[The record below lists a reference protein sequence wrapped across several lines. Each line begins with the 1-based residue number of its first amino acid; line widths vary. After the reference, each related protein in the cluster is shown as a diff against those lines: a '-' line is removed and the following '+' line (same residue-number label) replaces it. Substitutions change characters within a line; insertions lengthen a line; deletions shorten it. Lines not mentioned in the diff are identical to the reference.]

1 MLIYTS
7 RSGDLF
13 FLTITT
19 EVPDSSE
26 GSTVTFRLSREDA
39 DGLSRQLAH
48 EVTDWHIE
56 NAGEEHNDPHERAAL
71 MDEYNEQE
79 LEKVNVSLFANE
91 PV

>member
-19 EVPDSSE
+19 EVADGSE
-26 GSTVTFRLSREDA
+26 GSTVTFRLSREHA

-48 EVTDWHIE
+48 EVTDWHVE
-56 NAGEEHNDPHERAAL
+56 NDGNEYGDPHEAAS
-71 MDEYNEQE
+71 MMADYYDTQAE
-79 LEKVNVSLFANE
+79 LINDLSYANE
-91 PV
+91 PF